1 MSDVRLK
8 DIFIIDS
15 PTGSG
20 KTSAMKEYVK
30 ENPKLKFIYITPY
43 LTEVSTLAEKMGFY
57 EPKADDNKNKSQAL
71 IPLLHNGKNIICSH
85 QLFFRLDDYHRKLIA
100 EQGYELIVDEV
111 PEGLMEVISDPSR
124 KNKPDSDIL
133 DKITIADLEML
144 KSNDY
149 IKIDNKNHLIVW
161 NENLSEEY
169 QGTFEKFRNTI
180 RLKEIYLVN
189 KSLIACVKPQNFL
202 CFNNITFLTYR
213 YKNSMLDFYLTYND
227 FAPYNKYKHIKSANG
242 KYIIADGY
250 REEYPKGL
258 ERIKLHDGKYNDFT
272 KDEKEIKLSKRF
284 FETCKKGS
292 KNDEYLANLKNA
304 AKNYVRNILQGD
316 YKRLIWT
323 TIDSVKNR
331 LENRYLKIDY
341 KKDGEIIECFKS
353 CNYKASNEFRDRT
366 AVAYICEINL
376 NPNILH
382 FLKIF
387 GITVN
392 QEAKNDFT
400 LSIFLQF
407 LWRSNIRDAKSTQ
420 SIDVYIPS
428 PRLRELFAEWLER
441 GLHNKQKID
450 QEERKMAIK
459 NAEN

>member
-1 MSDVRLK
+1 MVDVRLK

-20 KTSAMKEYVK
+20 KTSAMIEYVK
-30 ENPKLKFIYITPY
+30 TNPHLKFMYITPY
-43 LTEVSTLAEKMGFY
+43 LTEVSTLAEKTGFY
-57 EPKADDNKNKSQAL
+57 EPLVDDDKNKSQAL
-71 IPLLHNGKNIICSH
+71 LPLLHTGKNIVCSH
-85 QLFFRLDDYHRKLIA
+85 QLFFRLDDYHRQLIA

-124 KNKPDSDIL
+124 KNQPDSDIL

-144 KSNDY
+144 KTNDY
-149 IKIDNKNHLIVW
+149 ITIDNTNHLIKW
-161 NENLSEEY
+161 NEDLPEEY

-227 FAPYNKYKHIKSANG
+227 FAPYNKYKHIESVDG

-272 KDEKEIKLSKRF
+272 KDEKGKNLSKRF
-284 FETCKKGS
+284 FESCKNGS
-292 KNDEYLANLKNA
+292 KNAEYLTNLKTA
-304 AKNYVRNILQGD
+304 AKNYVRNVLGGE
-316 YKRLIWT
+316 YKKLLWT
-323 TIDSVKNR
+323 TIDSYKNK
-331 LENRYLKIDY
+331 LKSRYLKIDY
-341 KKDGEIIECFKS
+341 KNDGKVIECFKS
-353 CNYKASNEFRDRT
+353 CNYKASNEFRHRT

-382 FLKIF
+382 FLNIF
-387 GITVN
+387 HITIN
-392 QEAKNDFT
+392 QDAKDDFT
-400 LSIFLQF
+400 LSVFLQF
-407 LWRSNIRDAKSTQ
+407 LWRSNIRDNESTQ
-420 SIDVYIPS
+420 TVDVYIPS
-428 PRLRELFAEWLER
+428 PRLRALFTEWLER
-441 GLHNKQKID
+441 GLHNT
-450 QEERKMAIK
+450 
-459 NAEN
+459 